1 MKWHGFRVN
10 QHQRT
15 PKNTQKLAE
24 YKTKLIQCIPA
35 GAKLNKDTIMSK
47 EKNVQVTYR
56 GVGEDKGRL
65 DNTYNMMVL
74 LEGRRSFKNDRLPLD
89 SPR

>member
-1 MKWHGFRVN
+1 MVSTIINIKG
-10 QHQRT
+10 HQ
-15 PKNTQKLAE
+15 KNTPKLAE
-24 YKTKLIQCIPA
+24 CKTKLIQSIPA

-47 EKNVQVTYR
+47 EKNLPVTYR